1 MTVMILL
8 IPSVMLFPL
17 SLWLAFLLRFLR
29 ISLMFR

>member
-17 SLWLAFLLRFLR
+17 SLWLVFLLRFLR
-29 ISLMFR
+29 IPLMFR